1 MIEIIRTDSTHSD
14 FQSLVALL
22 DYDLKMRD
30 GDENVFYSQFNKI
43 DQIKNAIVVYKNYTA
58 VVCGAFKPFSKETV
72 EIKRMFVLPEYRG
85 QGIAQR
91 VLQELEKWASE
102 LHNHTCVLET
112 GKRQPEAIRLYEKAG
127 YQQIPNYGQYKN
139 IANSICMEKQL

>member
-1 MIEIIRTDSTHSD
+1 MVEIVRTDSTDPD

-22 DYDLKMRD
+22 DYDLKIRD
-30 GDENVFYSQFNKI
+30 GHENAYYSQFNKI
-43 DQIKNAIVVYKNYTA
+43 DQIKNAIVAYKNNTA
-58 VVCGAFKPFSKETV
+58 VACGAFKPFSKETV

-85 QGIAQR
+85 QAIAQR
-91 VLQELEKWASE
+91 VLRELENWASE

-127 YQQIPNYGQYKN
+127 YKQIPNYGQYKN
-139 IANSICMEKQL
+139 MTNSVCMEKQL